1 MVLKAQGDQG
11 GCVAIDNQWMVNL
24 VNELLKLPPVFAKAQ
39 SIHSTVILRLPSPVD
54 RLGKAGPQS
63 CRQSE

>member
-24 VNELLKLPPVFAKAQ
+24 VNGLLKFPVFTKAQ